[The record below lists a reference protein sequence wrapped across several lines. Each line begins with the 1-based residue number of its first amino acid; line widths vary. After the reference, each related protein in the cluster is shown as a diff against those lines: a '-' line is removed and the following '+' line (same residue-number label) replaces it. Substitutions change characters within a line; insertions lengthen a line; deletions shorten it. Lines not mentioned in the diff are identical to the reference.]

1 MKRFHLG
8 AAGALV
14 AVLAIAGCGGG
25 SSKSSNTTQ
34 STKTTTT
41 KPAAAKRAAA
51 TVSIRSTKLGPIL
64 VDAKGRT
71 LYLFEAD
78 KTTKSTCDGACASA
92 WPPLTVTGMPTAGT
106 GVKASLLGT
115 SKRND
120 GTTEVTYA
128 GHPLY
133 GYAGD
138 TAPGDTTG
146 QGLDQFGAE
155 WYVLNAAGHKVEH
168 EGS

>member
-1 MKRFHLG
+1 MNRFHLG

-14 AVLAIAGCGGG
+14 VVLAIAGCGGG
-25 SSKSSNTTQ
+25 SSSKQ
-34 STKTTTT
+34 SAKTTST

-51 TVSIRSTKLGPIL
+51 TVSLRSTKLGPIL
-64 VDAKGRT
+64 VDAQGRT

-106 GVKASLLGT
+106 GIKASLLGT
-115 SKRND
+115 SKRGD

-138 TAPGDTTG
+138 TAAGDTTG

-155 WYVLNAAGHKVEH
+155 WYVLSAAGHKVEKGDKT
-168 EGS
+168 ES

>member
-25 SSKSSNTTQ
+25 GGSKKHTS
-34 STKTTTT
+34 T
-41 KPAAAKRAAA
+41 KPAAAKRPAA

-64 VDAKGRT
+64 VDAQGRT

-78 KTTKSTCDGACASA
+78 KTSKSTCDGSCASA
-92 WPPLTVTGMPTAGT
+92 WPPLTVTGAPMAGT

-115 SKRND
+115 SKRDD

-133 GYAGD
+133 GYVGD
-138 TAPGDTTG
+138 SAAGDTTG

-168 EGS
+168 GS

>member
-1 MKRFHLG
+1 MNRLHLG

-25 SSKSSNTTQ
+25 GSSSKQ

-51 TVSIRSTKLGPIL
+51 TVSVRSTKLGPIL
-64 VDAKGRT
+64 VDAQGRT

-78 KTTKSTCDGACASA
+78 KTSKSTCDGACASA
-92 WPPLTVTGMPTAGT
+92 WPPLAVTGMPTAGT

-115 SKRND
+115 SKRAD
-120 GTTEVTYA
+120 GTIEVTYA

-138 TAPGDTTG
+138 AAPGDTTG

-168 EGS
+168 DGS